1 MTQVKVGQVW
11 KDKDKRRNTVIEIL
25 KLVDNYA
32 QALVVGT
39 EDERSYDIER
49 LVKRWELIETK
60 TYSTVEEA
68 DSIGNIVESTYEM
81 TVEADGKSGTV
92 RKVNSKLVSRAE
104 KPEPVFEW
112 DGKGSI
118 KTLTEHAHIHTHGEC
133 VKNRDN
139 VPCDVP
145 KAQVAVWVGKKPEPE
160 VIIPGS
166 TKEELEEARVE
177 LKAAASKN
185 WQLKAVCQE
194 NEDYKVRFT
203 KRIAEVYGMPLCP
216 CHKKPLVFTEG
227 H

>member
-11 KDKDKRRNTVIEIL
+11 KDKDKRRNTVIEIIE
-25 KLVDNYA
+25 LV
-32 QALVVGT
+32 QAGSERIDTARGIIVGT
-39 EDERSYDIER
+39 EKVNDYSVDR
-49 LVKRWELIETK
+49 LVKRWELIE
-60 TYSTVEEA
+60 
-68 DSIGNIVESTYEM
+68 
-81 TVEADGKSGTV
+81 
-92 RKVNSKLVSRAE
+92 E

-118 KTLTEHAHIHTHGEC
+118 KNLTEHAHVHTHGEC
-133 VKNRDN
+133 VKNRYD

-145 KAQVAVWVGKKPEPE
+145 KAQVAVWVGKKPE

-194 NEDYKVRFT
+194 NDDYKVRFT